1 MNIQY
6 PVSEILKSVEGINE
20 PKKKIDK
27 SDYKPSISLNNL
39 DMKKKIT
46 HHQGTFGETF
56 ELEEQVEEI
65 SENADPFEIEE
76 IKLVDRSQ
84 TKQNNTENKDVLLLI
99 HA

>member
-39 DMKKKIT
+39 DMKT
-46 HHQGTFGETF
+46 DEEVE
-56 ELEEQVEEI
+56 ELE
-65 SENADPFEIEE
+65 F
-76 IKLVDRSQ
+76 LV
-84 TKQNNTENKDVLLLI
+84 NNNPDDGSWVGR
-99 HA
+99 